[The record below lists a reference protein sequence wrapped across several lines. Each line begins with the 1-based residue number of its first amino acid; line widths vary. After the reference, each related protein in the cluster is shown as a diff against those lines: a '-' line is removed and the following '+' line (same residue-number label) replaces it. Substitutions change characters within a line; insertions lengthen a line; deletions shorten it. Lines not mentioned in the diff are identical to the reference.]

1 MFRLQEVNFGTIE
14 KFYVIIIIII
24 INTLRKTTT
33 TKPVYYKSYNTVDL
47 KPRIKADKNGP
58 K

>member
-1 MFRLQEVNFGTIE
+1 MFRLQEVNFGTIA
-14 KFYVIIIIII
+14 KFYVIIIIT